1 MAYTIPEE
9 FYSNRIIELEAIKA
23 NQNSLKSRLAWFR
36 FFSVIAAFIAAWLLW
51 PTGESFAILAF
62 FILSGLFIYFL
73 KQDISN
79 NAAIENTNRLI
90 TINKSELQIL
100 EHQFF
105 HLSDGNKYQSPAHSY
120 TTDLDIFGRSSL
132 YQYINRTTS
141 EQGNDTLAKWLILP
155 ASVSVILQKQEAVKE
170 LSEKTHWRHQLQAIG
185 VADGITA
192 STEEKIQEWLMEKTK
207 FIHQL
212 SWKVL
217 RLVLPAI
224 SLTVLAL
231 YIVGFIGSNKFF
243 PATILLMI
251 FAFTISKKVI
261 PAHLKLSKISPQL
274 ETLSNSI
281 AWIEKTTFTSLYL
294 QQIKNVFSHHP
305 FKASLQIKG
314 LTRILERLDLRLNFV
329 VFIPLNTFLFWDL
342 QQVFALEKWKE
353 NNKQNIDNWFN
364 GLAEMEAVS
373 SIATLYFNQP
383 AWVFPVISNDD
394 AVFESENLGHPL
406 IPATKRVN
414 NSFSTKGV
422 NQLNLVTGSNMAGKS
437 TFLRSIGINM
447 VLAMTGAP
455 VCAGKLTLSP
465 MKVMSS
471 MRISDNLEEST
482 STFYAELKKL
492 KEIIEAVN
500 RDEKV
505 FLLLDEILRGT
516 NSVDRHSGS
525 SALIKQ
531 LIHRKAAGVLAT
543 HDLEL
548 AKLSDEYP
556 GNIENYHF
564 DVQVANDE
572 LFFDYKLKRG
582 ICKSMNASILMKKI
596 GIEL

>member
-1 MAYTIPEE
+1 MTYTIPEE
-9 FYSNRIIELEAIKA
+9 YYSNRIIELETKKA
-23 NQNSLKSRLAWFR
+23 TQSRLKSRLAWFR
-36 FFSVIAAFIAAWLLW
+36 FISIITAFIAAWLIW
-51 PTGESFAILAF
+51 STSEAVAIMTF

-73 KQDISN
+73 KQDINN
-79 NAAIENTNRLI
+79 NAAIENTNQLI
-90 TINKSELQIL
+90 VLNKSELQIL
-100 EHQFF
+100 QFQFF
-105 HLSDGNKYQSPAHSY
+105 DLPDGNKYQSAGHSY
-120 TTDLDIFGRSSL
+120 TNDLDIFGRASL

-141 EQGNDTLAKWLILP
+141 QQGNDTLAKWL
-155 ASVSVILQKQEAVKE
+155 VSPDKESKIHQKQDAVRE
-170 LSEKTHWRHQLQAIG
+170 LTEKTHWRHQLQAFG
-185 VADGITA
+185 VTDGITA
-192 STEEKIQEWLMEKTK
+192 ATEEKINEWLLGKNK
-207 FIHQL
+207 FIHQPF
-212 SWKVL
+212 WKVL
-217 RLVLPAI
+217 RVVLPVI

-231 YIVGFIGSNKFF
+231 YIAGLIGSNKFF
-243 PATILLMI
+243 PSTLLLMI
-251 FAFTISKKVI
+251 LAFSISKKVI

-281 AWIEKTTFTSLYL
+281 AWIENNTFTSLYL
-294 QQIKNVFSHHP
+294 QQITNIFAHSP
-305 FKASLQIKG
+305 DKASHKIKG

-353 NNKQNIDNWFN
+353 NNKQDIKDWFN
-364 GLAEMEAVS
+364 GLADMEAIS
-373 SIATLYFNQP
+373 SIATLRFNHP
-383 AWVFPVISNDD
+383 SWVFPDISNED

-406 IPATKRVN
+406 IPANKRVN
-414 NSFSTKGV
+414 NNFSTKGV
-422 NQLNLVTGSNMAGKS
+422 NQLNLITGSNMAGKS

-447 VLAMTGAP
+447 VLAMMGAP
-455 VCAGKLTLSP
+455 VCAAKLTLSP

-500 RDEKV
+500 RNEKV

-516 NSVDRHSGS
+516 NSVDRHRGSG
-525 SALIKQ
+525 ALIKQ

-543 HDLEL
+543 HDLDL

-572 LFFDYKLKRG
+572 LYFDYKLKRG
-582 ICKSMNASILMKKI
+582 ICQSMNASILMKKI